1 MNAITKSAKLKR
13 PRAVK
18 TSVVDDAV
26 AGERLDHLLRMIEED
41 IVAGKMQPGERL
53 DERTLAKRF
62 GVSRTPVRE
71 VLFRMSSLGI
81 VELRRNKG
89 AFVAKISSARLVG
102 MLEVIAELKVLAARQ
117 AARRMSIDE
126 RQRIGSLRDSLE
138 TCVQEN
144 DLQQYFDQAN
154 AMVDAIFEGTH
165 NSFLVESARNIQVC
179 LCAYRRHLSQVLH
192 KPIQTSLEEN
202 KNIADA
208 IVRGDSAEAER
219 WMRQQTELRREEF
232 ADLITL
238 VSENAPAAPTA

>member
-1 MNAITKSAKLKR
+1 MNAAIKSAKLKK
-13 PRAVK
+13 PRSVK
-18 TSVVDDAV
+18 ASAADDV
-26 AGERLDHLLRMIEED
+26 GAGERLDHLLRMVEED

-89 AFVAKISSARLVG
+89 AFVARISSARLVG

-117 AARRMSIDE
+117 AARRMSVEE
-126 RQRIGSLRDSLE
+126 RQRIGILRDSLE
-138 TCVQEN
+138 TSVQEN
-144 DLQQYFDQAN
+144 DLQQYFDKAN

-165 NSFLVESARNIQVC
+165 NPFLVESARNIQVC
-179 LCAYRRHLSQVLH
+179 LCAYRRHLSQILH

-238 VSENAPAAPTA
+238 VSENASPAVTA